1 MYLSVWSLNYIARVK
16 LCGIVR
22 KEILK
27 KYLRKEAQR
36 PGYGTVVKSMGPGT
50 RLLEILACLCLG
62 MTLGKYLNS
71 LYISFLIITLG
82 MIIGSLIELLL
93 ELN

>member
-1 MYLSVWSLNYIARVK
+1 MSVCSLNYIARVK
-16 LCGIVR
+16 LCGTDR

-50 RLLEILACLCLG
+50 RLLEV
-62 MTLGKYLNS
+62 
-71 LYISFLIITLG
+71 
-82 MIIGSLIELLL
+82 
-93 ELN
+93 